1 MPLER
6 VSRSFKDISLSFVK
20 NPATDDVTVLTNER
34 AIARSVRNLITTSK
48 GERFFQ
54 PELGSSV
61 ADLLFENMLDV
72 NTLDVLKDE
81 VKVVIEAYEPR
92 VEIEEVI
99 VIPIDGN
106 NAVDIGIIYTI
117 IGLDV
122 PRQQLTFVF
131 QPVR

>member
-6 VSRSFKDISLSFVK
+6 VSRSFKYISLSFVK

>member
-99 VIPIDGN
+99 VVPIDGN

>member
-6 VSRSFKDISLSFVK
+6 VSRSFIDISLSFVK

>member
-34 AIARSVRNLITTSK
+34 AISRSVRNLITTSK